1 MKWDEALLHA
11 MNDIRDDLVEQ
22 SAAPSYPRRRLRWLP
37 VAACFLLLL
46 GAALL
51 LWKYKPVE
59 QDVPTPLSQEDTEEQ
74 APDDEEAPTQEV
86 PPEASQEAED
96 YLAAFLAPRP
106 VYTLKLEDNILS
118 PAVAVD
124 NDGNIVAS
132 VDYGSIT
139 PIYDRATGEIL
150 AVTTDERDYNQAI
163 PTGDNQLTIYSLQG
177 EELAE
182 VEAYYVDCLGEV
194 VIVSRSDGTAL
205 YRRGDRT
212 LLGSYSYAATVGDD
226 LVIAQ
231 ENGSDRMT
239 LFNASGDI
247 VAEDIALQTE
257 LFSHVWQGHGYLSA
271 LDSQG
276 RVGLMD
282 STGSWAIA
290 PEMDYIYGI
299 SNGYALCVLED
310 GSYRAISLEDG
321 TTFDCAY
328 GICDVYD
335 QGLILELDETAF
347 HYGTVLFT
355 ENAYEQFVSWDGT
368 VLAEGNRIQVLDDEG
383 DGNAELVL
391 VTDGKTARLYR
402 PDGSLL
408 RELDYSMGSF
418 ATISSQTFLCMNNTQ
433 ASDGSWYMDVFLLN
447 TETGETF
454 RDFDKPYSYGS
465 DLWFSVD
472 SWGRYTTHLF
482 YAQYQDEEGNYHTD
496 LLDESGKVLL
506 TDLVSQYSHQDGG
519 VFTVLRDGKPALM
532 QLNGTVLY
540 ESS

>member
-11 MNDIRDDLVEQ
+11 MNDIRDELVEQ

-59 QDVPTPLSQEDTEEQ
+59 QEVPTPLSQEDTEEQ
-74 APDDEEAPTQEV
+74 APDGEEAPTQEV

-96 YLAAFLAPRP
+96 YLAAFLAPQP
-106 VYTLKLEDNILS
+106 VCTLKLEDNILS

-247 VAEDIALQTE
+247 VVEDIALQTE

-290 PEMDYIYGI
+290 PEMNYIYGI

-355 ENAYEQFVSWDGT
+355 ENAYAQFVSWGGT

-391 VTDGKTARLYR
+391 VTDGNTARLFR

-532 QLNGTVLY
+532 RLNGTLLY
-540 ESS
+540 QSS

>member
-11 MNDIRDDLVEQ
+11 MNDIRDELVEQ

-124 NDGNIVAS
+124 NGGNIVAS

-177 EELAE
+177 EEIAQ

-335 QGLILELDETAF
+335 QGLILELEETAF

-418 ATISSQTFLCMNNTQ
+418 ATISSKTFLCMNNTQ
-433 ASDGSWYMDVFLLN
+433 ATDGSWYMDVFLLN

-454 RDFDKPYSYGS
+454 RDFDKPYRYGS

-532 QLNGTVLY
+532 RLDGTVLY

>member
-1 MKWDEALLHA
+1 MEDGGIVALYFARNEQALEETAKKYGADCHA
-11 MNDIRDDLVEQ
+11 VSYQILRSHEDAEECVNDTYIRAWNAMPPQ
-22 SAAPSYPRRRLRWLP
+22 RPNHLR
-37 VAACFLLLL
+37 AFLLKIARNLAL
-46 GAALL
+46 TAYQAARTQ
-51 LWKYKPVE
+51 KRGGGQV
-59 QDVPTPLSQEDTEEQ
+59 LSL
-74 APDDEEAPTQEV
+74 TQELSDCV
-86 PPEASQEAED
+86 TGNSEATLQQAELTKLLD
-96 YLAAFLAPRP
+96 SFLMGLP
-106 VYTLKLEDNILS
+106 
-118 PAVAVD
+118 
-124 NDGNIVAS
+124 
-132 VDYGSIT
+132 
-139 PIYDRATGEIL
+139 DRDRYIFL
-150 AVTTDERDYNQAI
+150 
-163 PTGDNQLTIYSLQG
+163 
-177 EELAE
+177 
-182 VEAYYVDCLGEV
+182 
-194 VIVSRSDGTAL
+194 
-205 YRRGDRT
+205 RR
-212 LLGSYSYAATVGDD
+212 YWHAATVGDD

-247 VAEDIALQTE
+247 VVEDIALQTE

-290 PEMDYIYGI
+290 PEMNYIYGI

-310 GSYRAISLEDG
+310 SSYRAISLEDG

-355 ENAYEQFVSWDGT
+355 ENAYAQFVSWDGT

-391 VTDGKTARLYR
+391 VTDGNTARLFR

-433 ASDGSWYMDVFLLN
+433 ASDGSWYMDIFLLN

-532 QLNGTVLY
+532 RLNGTLLY
-540 ESS
+540 QSS

>member
-11 MNDIRDDLVEQ
+11 MNDIRDELVEQ
-22 SAAPSYPRRRLRWLP
+22 SAAPSYPRRCLRWLP

-59 QDVPTPLSQEDTEEQ
+59 QDVPTPLSHEDTEEQ
-74 APDDEEAPTQEV
+74 AADDEEAPTQEV

-194 VIVSRSDGTAL
+194 VIVSRSGGTAL

-391 VTDGKTARLYR
+391 VTDGNTARLFR

-418 ATISSQTFLCMNNTQ
+418 PTISSQTFLCMNNTQ

-532 QLNGTVLY
+532 RLDGTLLY
-540 ESS
+540 QSS

>member
-11 MNDIRDDLVEQ
+11 MNDIRDELVEQ
-22 SAAPSYPRRRLRWLP
+22 SAAPSYPRRRLQWLP

-51 LWKYKPVE
+51 PWKYKPVE
-59 QDVPTPLSQEDTEEQ
+59 QDVPSPLSQEDTEEQ

-139 PIYDRATGEIL
+139 PICDRATGEIL

-194 VIVSRSDGTAL
+194 VIVSHSDGTAL

-226 LVIAQ
+226 LVIVQ

-290 PEMDYIYGI
+290 PEMNYIYGI

-335 QGLILELDETAF
+335 QGLILELEETAF

-532 QLNGTVLY
+532 RLDGTVLY

>member
-1 MKWDEALLHA
+1 M
-11 MNDIRDDLVEQ
+11 
-22 SAAPSYPRRRLRWLP
+22 
-37 VAACFLLLL
+37 
-46 GAALL
+46 
-51 LWKYKPVE
+51 
-59 QDVPTPLSQEDTEEQ
+59 
-74 APDDEEAPTQEV
+74 
-86 PPEASQEAED
+86 
-96 YLAAFLAPRP
+96 
-106 VYTLKLEDNILS
+106 
-118 PAVAVD
+118 AVD

-194 VIVSRSDGTAL
+194 VIVSRSDGRAL

-231 ENGSDRMT
+231 ENGSDRMP

-290 PEMDYIYGI
+290 PEMDYIFGI

-355 ENAYEQFVSWDGT
+355 ENAYAQFVSWDGT

-391 VTDGKTARLYR
+391 VTDGNTARLFR

-418 ATISSQTFLCMNNTQ
+418 ATISSKTFLCMNNTQ

-532 QLNGTVLY
+532 RLDGTLLY
-540 ESS
+540 QSS

>member
-11 MNDIRDDLVEQ
+11 MNDIRDELVEQ

-212 LLGSYSYAATVGDD
+212 LLGSYDYVATVGDD
-226 LVIAQ
+226 LVIGQAG
-231 ENGSDRMT
+231 GSEHT
-239 LFNASGDI
+239 TVYNASGDI

-290 PEMDYIYGI
+290 PEMDYIFGI

-368 VLAEGNRIQVLDDEG
+368 VLAEGN
-383 DGNAELVL
+383 
-391 VTDGKTARLYR
+391 
-402 PDGSLL
+402 GSKYWTM
-408 RELDYSMGSF
+408 R
-418 ATISSQTFLCMNNTQ
+418 ATEMQSWCWSQT
-433 ASDGSWYMDVFLLN
+433 AIRPGSTAPMEV
-447 TETGETF
+447 
-454 RDFDKPYSYGS
+454 SCGS
-465 DLWFSVD
+465 S
-472 SWGRYTTHLF
+472 TTPWAPSPPSPPRPF
-482 YAQYQDEEGNYHTD
+482 CA
-496 LLDESGKVLL
+496 
-506 TDLVSQYSHQDGG
+506 
-519 VFTVLRDGKPALM
+519 
-532 QLNGTVLY
+532 
-540 ESS
+540 

>member
-11 MNDIRDDLVEQ
+11 MNDIRDELVEQ

-124 NDGNIVAS
+124 SGGNIVAS

-139 PIYDRATGEIL
+139 PIYDRATGKIL

-310 GSYRAISLEDG
+310 SSYRAISLEDG

-355 ENAYEQFVSWDGT
+355 ENAYAQFVSWDGT

-391 VTDGKTARLYR
+391 VTDGNTARLFR

-532 QLNGTVLY
+532 RLDGTVLY

>member
-1 MKWDEALLHA
+1 MEDDGIVALYFARNEQALEETAKKYGADCHAVSYQILRSHEDAEECVNDTYIRAWNAMPPQRPTHLRTFLLKIARNLSLTAYQAARTQKRGGGQVLSLTQELSDCVTGNPEATLQKAELTKLLDSFL
-11 MNDIRDDLVEQ
+11 MGLPDRDRYIFL
-22 SAAPSYPRRRLRWLP
+22 RRYWHGDTVAE
-37 VAACFLLLL
+37 VAARCH
-46 GAALL
+46 
-51 LWKYKPVE
+51 
-59 QDVPTPLSQEDTEEQ
+59 
-74 APDDEEAPTQEV
+74 
-86 PPEASQEAED
+86 
-96 YLAAFLAPRP
+96 
-106 VYTLKLEDNILS
+106 I
-118 PAVAVD
+118 
-124 NDGNIVAS
+124 
-132 VDYGSIT
+132 
-139 PIYDRATGEIL
+139 ATGT
-150 AVTTDERDYNQAI
+150 AKS
-163 PTGDNQLTIYSLQG
+163 SLFR
-177 EELAE
+177 
-182 VEAYYVDCLGEV
+182 
-194 VIVSRSDGTAL
+194 SRQKL
-205 YRRGDRT
+205 HRRGDRT

-290 PEMDYIYGI
+290 PEMNYI
-299 SNGYALCVLED
+299 
-310 GSYRAISLEDG
+310 
-321 TTFDCAY
+321 Y

-335 QGLILELDETAF
+335 QRLILELDETAF

-391 VTDGKTARLYR
+391 VTDGNTARLFR

-454 RDFDKPYSYGS
+454 RDKGDAATCGAPF
-465 DLWFSVD
+465 
-472 SWGRYTTHLF
+472 
-482 YAQYQDEEGNYHTD
+482 
-496 LLDESGKVLL
+496 
-506 TDLVSQYSHQDGG
+506 
-519 VFTVLRDGKPALM
+519 
-532 QLNGTVLY
+532 
-540 ESS
+540 

>member
-1 MKWDEALLHA
+1 MEDDGIVALYFARNEQALEETAKKYGADCHAVSYQILRSHEDAEECVNDTYIRAWNAMPPQRPTHLRTFLLKIARNLSLTAYQAARTQKRGGGQVLSLTQELSDCVTGNPEATLQKAELTKLLDSFL
-11 MNDIRDDLVEQ
+11 MGLPDRDRYIFL
-22 SAAPSYPRRRLRWLP
+22 RRYWHGDTVAE
-37 VAACFLLLL
+37 VAARCH
-46 GAALL
+46 
-51 LWKYKPVE
+51 
-59 QDVPTPLSQEDTEEQ
+59 
-74 APDDEEAPTQEV
+74 
-86 PPEASQEAED
+86 
-96 YLAAFLAPRP
+96 
-106 VYTLKLEDNILS
+106 I
-118 PAVAVD
+118 
-124 NDGNIVAS
+124 
-132 VDYGSIT
+132 
-139 PIYDRATGEIL
+139 ATGT
-150 AVTTDERDYNQAI
+150 AKS
-163 PTGDNQLTIYSLQG
+163 SLFR
-177 EELAE
+177 
-182 VEAYYVDCLGEV
+182 
-194 VIVSRSDGTAL
+194 SRQKL

-290 PEMDYIYGI
+290 PEMNYIFGI

-391 VTDGKTARLYR
+391 VTDGNTARLFR

-532 QLNGTVLY
+532 RLDGTLLY
-540 ESS
+540 QSS

>member
-11 MNDIRDDLVEQ
+11 MNDIRDELVEQ

-46 GAALL
+46 GPALL

-59 QDVPTPLSQEDTEEQ
+59 QEVPTPLSQEDTEER
-74 APDDEEAPTQEV
+74 APDGEEAPTQEV

-96 YLAAFLAPRP
+96 YLAAFLAPQP

-124 NDGNIVAS
+124 NDGSIVAS

-139 PIYDRATGEIL
+139 PIYDRAIGEIL

-290 PEMDYIYGI
+290 PEMNYIYGI

-391 VTDGKTARLYR
+391 VTDGNTARLFR

-532 QLNGTVLY
+532 RLNGTLLY
-540 ESS
+540 QSS

>member
-11 MNDIRDDLVEQ
+11 MNDIRDELVEQ
-22 SAAPSYPRRRLRWLP
+22 SAAPSYPRRRLQWLP

-59 QDVPTPLSQEDTEEQ
+59 QDVPTPLSQEDTEAQ
-74 APDDEEAPTQEV
+74 KPGGEEAPPQEV
-86 PPEASQEAED
+86 PQEVPQEAED
-96 YLAAFLAPRP
+96 YLAVFLAPRP
-106 VYTLKLEDNILS
+106 VYTLKLTDDILS

-124 NDGNIVAS
+124 NDGNVIAS

-150 AVTTDERDYNQAI
+150 AVSTDEREYRQTV
-163 PTGDNQLTIYSLQG
+163 PTGNNHLTIYSLQG
-177 EELAE
+177 EALAQ
-182 VEAYYVDCLGEV
+182 VEAYYVDCLDEV
-194 VIVSRSDGTAL
+194 VIVSHSDGTAL

-212 LLGSYSYAATVGDD
+212 LLGSYDYVTTVGDD
-226 LVIAQ
+226 LIIAQ
-231 ENGSDRMT
+231 AGGSEHT
-239 LFNASGDI
+239 TVYNALGDV
-247 VAEDIALQTE
+247 VAENISLQTE
-257 LFSHVWQGHGYLSA
+257 LFSHVWQGHGYLST
-271 LDSQG
+271 LDDQG

-282 STGSWAIA
+282 STGSWAIE

-299 SNGYALCVLED
+299 SNGYALCVKED
-310 GSYRAISLEDG
+310 GNYCAISLEDG

-347 HYGTVLFT
+347 NYGTVLFT

-391 VTDGKTARLYR
+391 VTDGKLARLYR

-408 RELDYSMGSF
+408 QELDYSMGSF
-418 ATISSQTFLCMNNTQ
+418 STISSETFLCMNNTQ

-454 RDFDKPYSYGS
+454 RDFGKPYSYGS
-465 DLWFSVD
+465 DLWFSAD

-482 YAQYQDEEGNYHTD
+482 YAQYQDEDGNYHTD

-506 TDLVSQYSHQDGG
+506 TDLVSMYSHQDGG

-532 QLNGTVLY
+532 RLDGTLLY
-540 ESS
+540 QSN

>member
-1 MKWDEALLHA
+1 MEDDGIVALYFARNEQALEETAKKYGADCHA
-11 MNDIRDDLVEQ
+11 VSYQILRSHEDAEECVNDTYIRAWNAMPPQ
-22 SAAPSYPRRRLRWLP
+22 RPTHLR
-37 VAACFLLLL
+37 AFLLKIARNLSL
-46 GAALL
+46 TAYQAARTQ
-51 LWKYKPVE
+51 KRGGGQV
-59 QDVPTPLSQEDTEEQ
+59 LSL
-74 APDDEEAPTQEV
+74 TQELSDCV
-86 PPEASQEAED
+86 TGNPEATLQQAELTKLLD
-96 YLAAFLAPRP
+96 SFLMRLP
-106 VYTLKLEDNILS
+106 
-118 PAVAVD
+118 
-124 NDGNIVAS
+124 
-132 VDYGSIT
+132 
-139 PIYDRATGEIL
+139 DRDRYIFL
-150 AVTTDERDYNQAI
+150 RRYWH
-163 PTGDNQLTIYSLQG
+163 GD
-177 EELAE
+177 
-182 VEAYYVDCLGEV
+182 
-194 VIVSRSDGTAL
+194 
-205 YRRGDRT
+205 
-212 LLGSYSYAATVGDD
+212 TVGDD

-290 PEMDYIYGI
+290 PEMNYIFGI

-355 ENAYEQFVSWDGT
+355 ENAYAQFVSWDGT

-391 VTDGKTARLYR
+391 VTDGNTARLFR

-532 QLNGTVLY
+532 RLDGTLLY
-540 ESS
+540 QSS

>member
-1 MKWDEALLHA
+1 M
-11 MNDIRDDLVEQ
+11 
-22 SAAPSYPRRRLRWLP
+22 
-37 VAACFLLLL
+37 
-46 GAALL
+46 
-51 LWKYKPVE
+51 
-59 QDVPTPLSQEDTEEQ
+59 
-74 APDDEEAPTQEV
+74 
-86 PPEASQEAED
+86 
-96 YLAAFLAPRP
+96 
-106 VYTLKLEDNILS
+106 
-118 PAVAVD
+118 
-124 NDGNIVAS
+124 
-132 VDYGSIT
+132 
-139 PIYDRATGEIL
+139 
-150 AVTTDERDYNQAI
+150 
-163 PTGDNQLTIYSLQG
+163 
-177 EELAE
+177 
-182 VEAYYVDCLGEV
+182 
-194 VIVSRSDGTAL
+194 
-205 YRRGDRT
+205 
-212 LLGSYSYAATVGDD
+212 GDD

-335 QGLILELDETAF
+335 QGLILELEETAF

-418 ATISSQTFLCMNNTQ
+418 ATISSKTFLCMNNTQ
-433 ASDGSWYMDVFLLN
+433 ATDGSWYMDVFLLN

-454 RDFDKPYSYGS
+454 RDFDKPYRYGS

-532 QLNGTVLY
+532 RLDGTVLY

>member
-11 MNDIRDDLVEQ
+11 MNDIRDELVEQ

-96 YLAAFLAPRP
+96 YLAAFLAPQP

-150 AVTTDERDYNQAI
+150 AVSTEEREYRQTVPTD
-163 PTGDNQLTIYSLQG
+163 DNQLTIYSLQG
-177 EELAE
+177 EELAQ
-182 VEAYYVDCLGEV
+182 VEGYYVDCLGEV
-194 VIVSRSDGTAL
+194 VIVSRSGGTAF

-212 LLGSYSYAATVGDD
+212 LLGRYDYVATVGDD
-226 LVIAQ
+226 LVIGQAG
-231 ENGSDRMT
+231 GSEHT
-239 LFNASGDI
+239 TVYNASGDK

-257 LFSHVWQGHGYLSA
+257 LFSHVWQGHGYVSA
-271 LDSQG
+271 LDGQG

-290 PEMDYIYGI
+290 PEMNYIYGI

-391 VTDGKTARLYR
+391 VTDGNTARLYR

-532 QLNGTVLY
+532 RLDGTLLY
-540 ESS
+540 QSS